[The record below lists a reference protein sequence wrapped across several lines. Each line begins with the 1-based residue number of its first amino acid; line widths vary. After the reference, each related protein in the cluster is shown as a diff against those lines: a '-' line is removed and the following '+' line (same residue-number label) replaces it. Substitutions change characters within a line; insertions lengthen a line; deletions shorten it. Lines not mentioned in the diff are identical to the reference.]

1 MPYRDSFISSPVSDA
16 FFLLGC
22 PLFVLSGLV
31 LLLHYNAVTLTAFV
45 IFTAIYTGAHHLPG
59 FFRAYGT
66 REIFNAN
73 RVRLIVAPVLLLS
86 LLAYMEFRG
95 LRGYIVVLWFFN
107 WWHTAMQN
115 YGLMR
120 VYERKVLPAMKG
132 SVMLDMAT
140 LLVWHFTASEVFS
153 DDMRFDLSQHLFNLG
168 VSNAMFVSSALW
180 ILRWTGIVAS
190 VILAALYIRNLIV
203 QFRSNATIAIN
214 KQIFL
219 ITTYGLY
226 FFMFSHY
233 TKDISTS
240 VESFFHNTQYLFFV
254 WVMQRRLAQKG
265 DVGRAFNWFGS
276 LFSIR
281 SAGVAVLV
289 YGGAI
294 AAWGYLM
301 GGSIKP
307 RIAPETVLPVFNAL
321 YATSA
326 FLHYYTDSF
335 IWKART
341 RQISATL
348 GLKGGGGVEMSRS
361 AFGFSL
367 AEMSAMILVPIVL
380 ATALTNPKNRSHQSL
395 RENASL
401 AAFSSQLLTDRARWP
416 GAAVAAVDVGDSME
430 LSDPARSV
438 EWYRRAVAARP
449 DYADAYQALGH
460 AYSRQNQFIEAAE
473 AYEKAVALD
482 PTFVASFNNLGNAY
496 AASGQPALAR
506 LAYQHALALDP
517 DFAPAYLNLGYAEAG
532 LGDRSAAR
540 TAFEKARDLD
550 PEAFDAPAYMTLGK
564 IQFES
569 GDFADAEESLNRTI
583 TLAPAQAAGYIGMSQ
598 VYVAEQKFDE
608 ALALLEQGIKVE
620 PSSGEA
626 HAALGALYE
635 KRGRTDEALKEF
647 EESVRLDPALP
658 SAYFAMAD
666 IWEKKGDRALTLKY
680 LNDAAA
686 YDPLAARKRIAELQR
701 IH

>member
-1 MPYRDSFISSPVSDA
+1 MSYRDSFIASPVSDTL
-16 FFLLGC
+16 FLLGC
-22 PLFVLSGLV
+22 PLFVLGGLL

-45 IFTAIYTGAHHLPG
+45 VFTAIYTGAHHLPG

-66 REIFNAN
+66 REILNAN
-73 RVRLIVAPVLLLS
+73 RARLILAPILLLS

-107 WWHTAMQN
+107 WWHTARQN

-153 DDMRFDLSQHLFNLG
+153 DDMRFDLSQHLYNLG
-168 VSNAMFVSSALW
+168 VSNVMFVSSALW
-180 ILRWTGIVAS
+180 ILLWTGIIAS
-190 VILAALYIRNLIV
+190 VILGALYVRNSIV
-203 QFRSNATIAIN
+203 QFRNNATVAVN

-219 ITTYGLY
+219 FTTYGLY

-265 DVGRAFNWFGS
+265 DAAGAFNWFGS

-281 SAGVAVLV
+281 NAGVAVLV

-335 IWKART
+335 IWRART

-348 GLKGGGGVEMSRS
+348 DLKGGGLEMSRNS
-361 AFGFSL
+361 YGFSL
-367 AEMSAMILVPIVL
+367 AEMSAMILVPIL
-380 ATALTNPKNRSHQSL
+380 IATGLTNPKNRSHESL
-395 RENASL
+395 RENSSL
-401 AAFSSQLLTDRARWP
+401 AAFSAQLLSDRTRWP
-416 GAAVAAVDVGDSME
+416 NAAVAAVDVGDSMA
-430 LSDPARSV
+430 LTNPSRAI

-460 AYSRQNQFIEAAE
+460 AYSRQDQFIEAAE

-496 AASGQPALAR
+496 EASGQPGLAR
-506 LAYQHALALDP
+506 LAYDHAIALDP
-517 DFAPAYLNLGYAEAG
+517 NFAPAYLNLGYAQAS
-532 LGDRSAAR
+532 LGDPAAAR
-540 TAFEKARDLD
+540 AAFEKARDLD
-550 PEAFDAPAYMTLGK
+550 PEAFDAPAYLTLGR

-569 GDFADAEESLNRTI
+569 GDLAAAEKSLNRTI
-583 TLAPAQAAGYIGMSQ
+583 NLAPAQAAGYIGMSQ
-598 VYVAEQKFDE
+598 IYITEKKFDE
-608 ALALLEQGIKVE
+608 ALAVLEQGIKAQ

-626 HAALGALYE
+626 HAAIGAVYE
-635 KRGRTDEALKEF
+635 EQGRTDQALKEF
-647 EESVRLDPALP
+647 EESLRLDPALP
-658 SAYFAMAD
+658 SAYFALAE
-666 IWEKKGDRALTLKY
+666 IWEKRGDRAVALQY
-680 LNDAAA
+680 LSDAAR
-686 YDPLAARKRIAELQR
+686 YDPLEAKKRLAELKPR
-701 IH
+701 